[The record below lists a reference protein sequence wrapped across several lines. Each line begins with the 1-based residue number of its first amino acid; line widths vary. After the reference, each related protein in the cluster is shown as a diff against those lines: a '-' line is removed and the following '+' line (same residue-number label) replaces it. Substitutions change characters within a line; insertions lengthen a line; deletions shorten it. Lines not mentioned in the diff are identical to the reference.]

1 MKNIKLLITILALSF
16 FLFFFSARTYS
27 SLSSTTSGNTS
38 AELAKWNILINNTNI
53 SSTYTETVSVNNID
67 WESDHAINYNAA
79 PGSTGVIHLTI
90 DPTDTQVAIRFDL
103 TVIDHTV
110 DETKLLTIESMTLD
124 GKELVQTAPNTYTGV
139 FTLDDIEA
147 HQTSEITIE
156 ATWVNDEANNENDSK
171 IAQGEL
177 EPDYLGLDF
186 KAIQYHGEEIVPYI
200 P

>member
-27 SLSSTTSGNTS
+27 SLSSTTSRNTT

-156 ATWVNDEANNENDSK
+156 ATWINDEANNENDSK

-177 EPDYLGLDF
+177 DR
-186 KAIQYHGEEIVPYI
+186 KSVV
-200 P
+200 

>member
-27 SLSSTTSGNTS
+27 SLSSTTSGNTT

-67 WESDHAINYNAA
+67 WESDYAINYNAA

-156 ATWVNDEANNENDSK
+156 ATWINDEANNENDSK

-186 KAIQYHGEEIVPYI
+186 QAIQYHGEEIVPYI

>member
-1 MKNIKLLITILALSF
+1 MKNMKRLIIIFALSF
-16 FLFFFSARTYS
+16 FVFIFSARTYS
-27 SLSSTTSGNTS
+27 SLSSTTSGDTV

-53 SSTYTETVSVNNID
+53 SSTYNETVSINNIE

-79 PGSTGVIHLTI
+79 PGSTGVIHLLI

-110 DETKLLTIESMTLD
+110 DETKVLTIESMALNGT
-124 GKELVQTAPNTYTGV
+124 ELVKTSPNTYTGV
-139 FTLDDIEA
+139 FTLEDIAA

-156 ATWVNDEANNENDSK
+156 AAWINDEANNETDSK
-171 IAQGEL
+171 IAQGEI

-186 KAIQYHGEEIVPYI
+186 QAIQYHGEEIVPYI